1 MPAALSSAP
10 PQAVRARPVQ
20 WSHAPDAAQFMREVL
35 GSALEQVRA
44 NADAVAAGHGD
55 AELIHQLRVG
65 LRRLRSVLR
74 DCAALVPGLHAEW
87 LAPLAQAFA
96 RLGALRDDQVL
107 GGVVAPLLRAADAPL
122 VASPSAKARPGRAA
136 EALQVPG
143 FAEALAGLQA
153 LVHGG
158 EGFADLPPARTR
170 KLLAARLARL
180 HRQVV
185 RQGRRF
191 DHLPVEEQ
199 HRVRKRLKRL
209 RYLADFAR
217 EFAPGMWPGKKGRRF
232 AEALVPAQDALG
244 LHNDMAV
251 AAALF
256 RDEAGTDP
264 RAWFAAGYLQARLA
278 TSARSSRRALRALAR
293 VPGFWAGR

>member
-1 MPAALSSAP
+1 MSTPAKQHP
-10 PQAVRARPVQ
+10 DR
-20 WSHAPDAAQFMREVL
+20 PDAAGF
-35 GSALEQVRA
+35 VRA
-44 NADAVAAGHGD
+44 ALAAALAQVQSHLAVLEGGGSD
-55 AELIHQLRVG
+55 AETIHQLRVA
-65 LRRLRSVLR
+65 LRRLRTVLR
-74 DCAALVPGLHAEW
+74 ECAGLAPGMRAEW
-87 LAPLAQAFA
+87 DEPLAQAFA
-96 RLGALRDDQVL
+96 QLGTLRDADTL
-107 GGVVAPLLRAADAPL
+107 ADVVRPLLQAAHAPLCDWQAPQAVQADA
-122 VASPSAKARPGRAA
+122 AA
-136 EALQVPG
+136 AVREPP
-143 FAEALAGLQA
+143 FLQA
-153 LVHGG
+153 LA
-158 EGFADLPPARTR
+158 EIQALAQAPQAEPSARFAHLSAAGTR
-170 KLLAARLARL
+170 KYLARRLARL
-180 HRQVV
+180 HRQVL
-185 RQGRRF
+185 RDGRHF
-191 DHLPVEEQ
+191 DRLPLAQQ

-251 AAALF
+251 AAEHF

>member
-1 MPAALSSAP
+1 MTTPARQFP
-10 PQAVRARPVQ
+10 DR
-20 WSHAPDAAQFMREVL
+20 PDAAGF
-35 GSALEQVRA
+35 VRA
-44 NADAVAAGHGD
+44 TLAAALAQVQSHMDAVDAVDAGSGE
-55 AELIHQLRVG
+55 AERIHQLRVA
-65 LRRLRSVLR
+65 LRRLRTLLR
-74 DCAALVPGLHAEW
+74 ECAGLAPGIRAEW
-87 LAPLAQAFA
+87 DAPLALAFA
-96 RLGALRDDQVL
+96 RLGTLRDAGTLAD
-107 GGVVAPLLRAADAPL
+107 VVRPLLQDADAPL
-122 VASPSAKARPGRAA
+122 CEWTVPDAGQADADAA
-136 EALQVPG
+136 AAVREPQFLQTL
-143 FAEALAGLQA
+143 AEIHALAQAPAGKRQPGLVSLSA
-153 LVHGG
+153 AG
-158 EGFADLPPARTR
+158 TR
-170 KLLAARLARL
+170 KYLARRLARL
-180 HRQVV
+180 HRQVL
-185 RQGRRF
+185 RDGRHF
-191 DHLPVEEQ
+191 DRLPLAQQ

-293 VPGFWAGR
+293 VPGFWA